1 MAEFTFEIVQKG
13 AVLEAQA
20 KGWNVELN
28 KVSWSGRDPKWDIRP
43 WNEDHSQCGKG
54 ITLSEAALANLGK
67 YLQEKKV

>member
-1 MAEFTFEIVQKG
+1 MADFTFEIVQKG
-13 AVLEAQA
+13 AVLEQQS

-54 ITLSEAALANLGK
+54 ITLSETALQNLGK
-67 YLQEKKV
+67 YLQAVVK